1 MKKEK
6 VFKFVFFVLLIS
18 YLALYFSSVS
28 GYYEYQNYQKMTLT
42 KEQFEEDVKQGKA
55 LDVEDYIIKENVHFN
70 NQIANAGKKI
80 SYTLSDALSVVLS
93 KFFNFLASF
102 ITE

>member
-1 MKKEK
+1 
-6 VFKFVFFVLLIS
+6 
-18 YLALYFSSVS
+18 
-28 GYYEYQNYQKMTLT
+28 MTLT
-42 KEQFEEDVKQGKA
+42 KEQIKKFEEDVKQGKA